1 MDACRVT
8 VVGIGADGWDGLG
21 LRSQQLVTGA
31 AVLIGAPRQL
41 ALVPEVGVPEVG
53 VPEVGVPEV
62 GGQRRLEWPRPL
74 KAGLGEMVAG
84 LAGLDVVAL
93 ASGDPLVSGI
103 GTTLVMALGADRVRI
118 VPAVSSVALARAEL
132 RWPAESCAVVSVVG
146 RPVSL
151 VARELA
157 PGHRVLVLGSDGST
171 AGLVAGLLCE
181 QGFGASVMHLLGDLG
196 SQSQSH
202 RVVRADEFTGEGPRL
217 GVIALDLVGP
227 RRLGW
232 VPGLPDDAFEND
244 GQLTKRDLRAS
255 ALARLAPVPG
265 EHLWDVGAGAGSIG
279 IEWARAHPT
288 CRTTAIEGDVERAAR
303 IERNAARLGVP
314 GLRVVHGR
322 VPEALD
328 GLDAPHAIFIG
339 GGTAIPGLLDQCLAA
354 LQPGGR
360 LVAHAVTLESEQA
373 LASAHAEHGGELT
386 RIAVEKSAPVG
397 RFTGWT
403 PARTVTQWSV
413 ELGGEAGSAR

>member
-53 VPEVGVPEV
+53 
-62 GGQRRLEWPRPL
+62 GQRRLEWPRPL
-74 KAGLGEMVAG
+74 KAGLDEMLAG

>member
-41 ALVPEVGVPEVG
+41 ALVPEVG

>member
-31 AVLIGAPRQL
+31 AVLVGAPRQL
-41 ALVPEVGVPEVG
+41 AL

-74 KAGLGEMVAG
+74 KAGLDEMLAG

-118 VPAVSSVALARAEL
+118 VPAVSSIALARAEL
-132 RWPAESCAVVSVVG
+132 CWPAESCALVSVVG

-157 PGHRVLVLGSDGST
+157 PGHRVLVLGSDEST

-202 RVVRADEFTGEGPRL
+202 RVLRADEFTGEGPRL

-339 GGTAIPGLLDQCLAA
+339 GGTAIPGLLDRCVAA

-373 LASAHAEHGGELT
+373 LASAYAEHGGELT